1 MKLSELSN
9 TSLRFISAG
18 IMFAVLLAAI
28 ALEAQFPTLH
38 AIRWLSVLVVIG
50 AIYET
55 FDCFKNTDKDTF
67 DKHCGYFIAFFCW
80 LILMLIAAYF
90 VGARPWI
97 MLWLL
102 MIIVGADVGGW
113 FFGHIIGGDKMWE
126 RISANKTWSGQI
138 AGIICGTIMSIL
150 FFLYVKPF
158 GNDIVFAVLMG
169 ISMSLLS
176 QYGDLT
182 ASFIKRCL
190 NVKDFGNLLPG
201 HGGILDRFDG
211 WFYILPLMWFFIK

>member
-9 TSLRFISAG
+9 TALRFISAG
-18 IMFAVLLAAI
+18 AMLAILGIVI
-28 ALEAQFPTLH
+28 ALEYYVPSLH
-38 AIRWLSVLVVIG
+38 AVRALGVLIMIG

-55 FDCFKNTDKDTF
+55 IKCFKNADSETF
-67 DKHCGYFIAFFCW
+67 NKHVIYFLLFFAW
-80 LILMLIAAYF
+80 LVLMLVSVYF
-90 VGARPWI
+90 VGRFPWI

-113 FFGHIIGGDKMWE
+113 LFGKIFGGDKMWE
-126 RISANKTWSGQI
+126 RLSEHKTWSGQI
-138 AGIICGTIMSIL
+138 GGIICGTIMSVV
-150 FFLYVKPF
+150 FFLYFKPF
-158 GNDIVFAVLMG
+158 GSDSMFAVLMG
-169 ISMSLLS
+169 ITIALLS

-190 NVKDFGNLLPG
+190 GIKDFGNLLPG

-211 WFYILPLMWFFIK
+211 WIYVLPFIWFFI